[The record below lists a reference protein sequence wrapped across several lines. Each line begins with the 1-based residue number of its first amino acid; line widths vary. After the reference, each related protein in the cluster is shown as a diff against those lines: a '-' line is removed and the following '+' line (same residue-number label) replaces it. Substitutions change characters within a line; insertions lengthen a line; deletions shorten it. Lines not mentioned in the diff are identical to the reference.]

1 MIQYT
6 PANERTHGWRYAL
19 PAPRRGPAH
28 EMGPLARRAA
38 IVLATLSAAACAVS
52 QQREVDMGREYA
64 AQVAQQLPLVRDA
77 EVVRYINVLG
87 DSLASVTDDRSL
99 TWHFHVVDAK
109 EFNAFAIPGGYVFIN
124 RGLIERAA
132 TMSEVAGVLG
142 HEIGHIT
149 RRHSIKQMQ
158 KAQGAN
164 IGVTLGCIL
173 TNVCN
178 SGIAQTG
185 INLAAG
191 GVFAKF
197 SRDDEAEA
205 DAEGVK
211 TLVRAG
217 IDPAGIPQ
225 MFRIL
230 LDERKERPAGVET
243 FFLSH
248 PVEESRIAATQALI
262 AQYPPEQL
270 RGLTKDSPNF
280 QALKRRL
287 ASLPPS
293 PPPGSKP

>member
-1 MIQYT
+1 MT
-6 PANERTHGWRYAL
+6 RHTTANEMTRNPGRSFLRAQLICGLAAL
-19 PAPRRGPAH
+19 G
-28 EMGPLARRAA
+28 
-38 IVLATLSAAACAVS
+38 ATGCAVS

-64 AQVAQQLPLVRDA
+64 AQVEQQLPLVRDP

-99 TWHFHVVDAK
+99 TWHFSVVDAM
-109 EFNAFAIPGGYVFIN
+109 EINAFAIPGGYIFIN
-124 RGLIERAA
+124 RGLIDRATTIA
-132 TMSEVAGVLG
+132 EVAGVLG
-142 HEIGHIT
+142 HEIGHVT
-149 RRHSIKQMQ
+149 KRHSIKQMQ

-164 IGVTLGCIL
+164 MGVTLACIL

-178 SGIAQTG
+178 SGLAQTG

-191 GVFAKF
+191 GVFSKF

-217 IDPAGIPQ
+217 IDPAGIPG

-230 LDERKERPAGVET
+230 LDERKTRPSGVET
-243 FFLSH
+243 FFISH
-248 PVEESRIAATQALI
+248 PLEESRIAATQALI
-262 AQYPPEQL
+262 ATYPPAQL
-270 RGLTKDSPNF
+270 RGLTQDSPNF
-280 QALKRRL
+280 QALKKRL

-293 PPPGSKP
+293 PPPGTRP

>member
-1 MIQYT
+1 MTRNPGRSFLRAQLICGL
-6 PANERTHGWRYAL
+6 AAL
-19 PAPRRGPAH
+19 G
-28 EMGPLARRAA
+28 
-38 IVLATLSAAACAVS
+38 ATGCAVS

-64 AQVAQQLPLVRDA
+64 AQVEQQLPLVRDP

-99 TWHFHVVDAK
+99 TWHFSVVDAM
-109 EFNAFAIPGGYVFIN
+109 EINAFAIPGGYIFIN
-124 RGLIERAA
+124 RGLIDRATTIA
-132 TMSEVAGVLG
+132 EVAGVLG
-142 HEIGHIT
+142 HEIGHVT
-149 RRHSIKQMQ
+149 KRHSIKQMQ

-164 IGVTLGCIL
+164 MGVTLACIL

-178 SGIAQTG
+178 SGLAQTG

-191 GVFAKF
+191 GVFSKF

-217 IDPAGIPQ
+217 IDPAGIPG

-230 LDERKERPAGVET
+230 LDERKTRPSGVET
-243 FFLSH
+243 FFISH
-248 PVEESRIAATQALI
+248 PLEESRIAATQALI
-262 AQYPPEQL
+262 ATYPPAQL
-270 RGLTKDSPNF
+270 RGLTQDSPNF
-280 QALKRRL
+280 QALKKRL

-293 PPPGSKP
+293 PPPGTRP